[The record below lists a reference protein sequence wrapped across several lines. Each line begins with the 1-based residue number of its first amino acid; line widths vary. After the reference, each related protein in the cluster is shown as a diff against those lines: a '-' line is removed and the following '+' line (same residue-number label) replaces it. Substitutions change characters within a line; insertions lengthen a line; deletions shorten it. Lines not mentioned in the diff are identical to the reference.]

1 MMNEELENDKVE
13 QLVFLVQKRVG
24 KPMSVNVTQAIIES
38 FGIREI
44 DVQNDYGFSTIANL
58 SQVVYGKI
66 LERYKD
72 KIVVEKK
79 DRVSINLTKEDL
91 KYFFKDYLV
100 GIFYV
105 LPIFFQVFCVVFFGY
120 SLWVYSDFNILQS
133 TSVVI
138 GVITSLVLTGGVVT
152 VISKQISFYWN
163 HKNNK
168 MVFQTTVYLM
178 KTGFKLLFFVNA
190 IFVLLSF
197 LLEFFAFQMAILSG
211 IYSIFIGS
219 MLLMIAPLYVF
230 KERIIIPVVIILGSA
245 FSLALKVFTPL
256 YIYFTHWIGL
266 GFVVLILW
274 VYLIRFFKK
283 NNAFDPSYTTKDV
296 KNEFIIYNNYMYFF
310 YGMLFFLYVFLDRII
325 AWSVHEKERFLY
337 FIFFEKDYEIGMD
350 IALLMYLLVAG
361 VFEFGIVR
369 FAKLLDRLQSE
380 VTLDSIQNYGKGFV
394 ESYLGNF
401 LLLLL
406 TSCFAFIIELFILY
420 SPYGYDAC
428 FEIKL
433 NSINRQVCIIGSLG
447 YFFFS
452 CSVLNVLHFFTLG
465 QPQIPLKSILYSFV
479 INLVFGLFFSRFFS
493 YDLSVVGFLVG
504 NLFFMLFTSYH
515 LYKFF
520 KKMDYYYYA
529 SF

>member
-428 FEIKL
+428 FEIK
-433 NSINRQVCIIGSLG
+433 
-447 YFFFS
+447 
-452 CSVLNVLHFFTLG
+452 
-465 QPQIPLKSILYSFV
+465 
-479 INLVFGLFFSRFFS
+479 
-493 YDLSVVGFLVG
+493 
-504 NLFFMLFTSYH
+504 
-515 LYKFF
+515 
-520 KKMDYYYYA
+520 
-529 SF
+529 

>member
-1 MMNEELENDKVE
+1 
-13 QLVFLVQKRVG
+13 
-24 KPMSVNVTQAIIES
+24 
-38 FGIREI
+38 
-44 DVQNDYGFSTIANL
+44 
-58 SQVVYGKI
+58 
-66 LERYKD
+66 
-72 KIVVEKK
+72 
-79 DRVSINLTKEDL
+79 
-91 KYFFKDYLV
+91 
-100 GIFYV
+100 
-105 LPIFFQVFCVVFFGY
+105 
-120 SLWVYSDFNILQS
+120 
-133 TSVVI
+133 
-138 GVITSLVLTGGVVT
+138 
-152 VISKQISFYWN
+152 
-163 HKNNK
+163 
-168 MVFQTTVYLM
+168 M